1 MGKWSNILHDN
12 AIEHTSN
19 ATTSCS
25 FYPLIFIMNDH
36 LNINENIYQIKQRLC
51 SYYKPLFDKYLLQVC
66 NILEQQGKRTFV
78 NLLKKR
84 KITIETMIMNDNYII
99 TAMDIW
105 VFADALKLPIILF
118 DHNGFNNF
126 IPNIDWLTLGGV
138 HDTDIFYFIRIVSNN
153 IFHLITPP
161 SALRDLNGFGELITD
176 TEYDKHIQ
184 PIAEYLPNHVFTIP
198 KLNIRKIK
206 VKK

>member
-1 MGKWSNILHDN
+1 MKQNTMIQV
-12 AIEHTSN
+12 HT
-19 ATTSCS
+19 AKE
-25 FYPLIFIMNDH
+25 YIPW